1 MVKKIMANLDGVSL
15 VLAGRKDFELSLS
28 TNVQKFYTIPGPNNK
43 KFWGRKSWGRK
54 SWGRIDYIP
63 LSTIDAVVLSIPPI
77 NEWTYEMLDVV
88 KNYVKQKTLCNSVDF
103 YSSEIDADRIAAG
116 IYGAATDSKTKEK

>member
-15 VLAGRKDFELSLS
+15 VLAGRKDFESSLS
-28 TNVQKFYTIPGPNNK
+28 TNVQKVYTLPDPKNIN
-43 KFWGRKSWGRK
+43 FWGRK

-77 NEWTYEMLDVV
+77 NE
-88 KNYVKQKTLCNSVDF
+88 
-103 YSSEIDADRIAAG
+103 
-116 IYGAATDSKTKEK
+116 

>member
-43 KFWGRKSWGRK
+43 KFWGRKS
-54 SWGRIDYIP
+54 
-63 LSTIDAVVLSIPPI
+63 
-77 NEWTYEMLDVV
+77 
-88 KNYVKQKTLCNSVDF
+88 
-103 YSSEIDADRIAAG
+103 
-116 IYGAATDSKTKEK
+116 